1 MLRTCVQSVLAS
13 DHPSFEVIIA
23 DQSTVPMRLEP
34 DPRLVHLHLESR
46 GKSSALNAG
55 IAQASA
61 PVIAFTDDDCTVPT
75 HWLRRGESVFEQH
88 PEVSLLFGDLK
99 PMEHDPEEL
108 FVPGTMLGRFEILQG
123 WAAVVQRGGAGANC
137 FARRALFDVIA
148 GWDEMI
154 GPGSRFAGCEEFDLY
169 YRTAT
174 GGLSIAYVPSV
185 EVVHW
190 GARPYADHSAEA
202 LLDSYAYGEGGVVAK
217 HVRLGDLRIMWHLMK
232 MYVGDA
238 LYCLSNRDLR
248 GMRMSRSRF
257 HGLADAMTCRIDRRN
272 RVFRAP

>member
-1 MLRTCVQSVLAS
+1 MLAS
-13 DHPSFEVIIA
+13 DHPSFEVIVA
-23 DQSTVPMRLEP
+23 DQSAVASELEP
-34 DPRLVHLHLESR
+34 DPRLVHLHLESK

-55 IAQASA
+55 IAAATA
-61 PVIAFTDDDCTVPT
+61 PVIAFTDDDCTVPAQ
-75 HWLRRGESVFEQH
+75 WLRRGEAVFERH

-99 PMEHDPEEL
+99 PMEHDPEVL

-123 WAAVVQRGGAGANC
+123 WSAVVRRGGAGANC
-137 FARRALFDVIA
+137 FARRALFDVVH

-174 GGLSIAYVPSV
+174 AGLAIAYVPSV

-190 GARPYADHSAEA
+190 GARSYADHSAEA
-202 LLDSYAYGEGGVVAK
+202 LLDSYAYGEGGVVTK
-217 HVRLGDLRIMWHLMK
+217 HVRLGDVRILWHLLK

-238 LYCLSNRDLR
+238 LYCLANRDLR
-248 GMRMSRSRF
+248 GLRMARSRLR
-257 HGLADAMTCRIDRRN
+257 GLADAMTCRIDRGN
-272 RVFRAP
+272 RVFRSP

>member
-123 WAAVVQRGGAGANC
+123 WAAIVQRGGAGANC

-154 GPGSRFAGCEEFDLY
+154 GPGSRFAGCEEFDLV
-169 YRTAT
+169 
-174 GGLSIAYVPSV
+174 LSDGNWRLVDRL
-185 EVVHW
+185 
-190 GARPYADHSAEA
+190 RP
-202 LLDSYAYGEGGVVAK
+202 V
-217 HVRLGDLRIMWHLMK
+217 
-232 MYVGDA
+232 
-238 LYCLSNRDLR
+238 
-248 GMRMSRSRF
+248 SRSRALGRSTLRRPLRRGIAGF
-257 HGLADAMTCRIDRRN
+257 VRVRRGWCRCQA
-272 RVFRAP
+272 RAPR